1 MSNQYPN
8 VNNQYQN
15 PNQGQYQGINPMQYN
30 NMNPGSYSP
39 NTNKIYVVSKADA
52 EQRLAPMNSY
62 GVYFDQNHPVLY
74 EVYTS
79 WDGKKATKTYSITE
93 INECND
99 NEADIKVQFA
109 QFKEEIL
116 GMIKN
121 IRGNNDGN

>member
-8 VNNQYQN
+8 VNNPYQN
-15 PNQGQYQGINPMQYN
+15 PNQGQYQGMNPMQCN
-30 NMNPGSYSP
+30 NMNPGAYSP

-62 GVYFDQNHPVLY
+62 GVYFDQNQPVLY

-79 WDGKKATKTYSITE
+79 WDGKKATKIYSLTE
-93 INECND
+93 INECRE
-99 NEADIKVQFA
+99 NEVDIRVQFA

-121 IRGNNDGN
+121 IGGNSDGN